1 MAKKLKKNEKIQIA
15 LFCASVVI
23 MAFGFMFLVN
33 AMEVASFF
41 PHYAAISNV
50 LGKYIIVILTMSVA
64 IMMFSNVA
72 ATLENKKMRNGFTIG
87 ITTFAT
93 VMTLPLVYVFVA
105 IFPYQAA
112 GLLGPVGGAVM
123 GVDKIAAGFVD
134 WFGNGA
140 FVYVVYAFML
150 VLSIIF
156 ISVPLISGVLAV
168 SKDKTLKIGK
178 QANGKFGIGTTTLPV
193 VARLNAEAEAKSG
206 CSCSAGELK
215 LELAADEEEK

>member
-1 MAKKLKKNEKIQIA
+1 
-15 LFCASVVI
+15 
-23 MAFGFMFLVN
+23 
-33 AMEVASFF
+33 
-41 PHYAAISNV
+41 
-50 LGKYIIVILTMSVA
+50 
-64 IMMFSNVA
+64 
-72 ATLENKKMRNGFTIG
+72 
-87 ITTFAT
+87 
-93 VMTLPLVYVFVA
+93 
-105 IFPYQAA
+105 
-112 GLLGPVGGAVM
+112 M

-140 FVYVVYAFML
+140 GVYVVYAFML

-178 QANGKFGIGTTTLPV
+178 QANGKFGIGTTTRPV

-206 CSCSAGELK
+206 WSCSAGELK